1 MLASTKTLI
10 IDPTQTERSNSHTK
24 HQTSHKARRIS
35 TMIKLWS
42 IDPTETQVT
51 ATQNIKLAQGKKNI
65 NDDQTMVH
73 KLGSVLV
80 LLARSGN

>member
-1 MLASTKTLI
+1 
-10 IDPTQTERSNSHTK
+10 
-24 HQTSHKARRIS
+24 
-35 TMIKLWS
+35 MIKLWS